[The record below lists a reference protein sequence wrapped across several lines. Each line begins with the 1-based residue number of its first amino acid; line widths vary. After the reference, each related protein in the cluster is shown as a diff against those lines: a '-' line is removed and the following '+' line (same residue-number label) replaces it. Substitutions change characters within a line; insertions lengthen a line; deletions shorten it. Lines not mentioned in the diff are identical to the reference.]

1 MSPVNSLP
9 VEQTFNR
16 SRSAS
21 LTGTFL
27 FFAGLGC
34 LGLAV
39 VGFGIA
45 IVGRPGQLGLHAMS
59 TMPAILGV
67 AALTGSWSLL
77 RTPYRVSV
85 GSEGLTIENKRGTQF
100 LRWDD
105 VGCAALETA
114 GSSHRRRLN
123 ITDPNGKSIVKL
135 DQSFERFE
143 DLSAMISSH
152 VDAMGDGTA
161 ERILR
166 TKAKRQGTLA
176 FVVGSF
182 LAMACVFV
190 AWKTQDDQ
198 RALRLLEEKGEPGEA
213 EIVRR
218 FVAPNGFTKRVE
230 YKVVNSAGVS
240 ATRNVEVEPGFWNRL
255 EGVKSIEVIS
265 VPDEPAISRLPLG
278 EVREK
283 DLTKTPAGGYG
294 LAAIGGLLA
303 MFLLGA
309 SPFMWNGWDL
319 GHDSKTKKWS
329 VRRYG
334 KVVWSSS

>member
-1 MSPVNSLP
+1 VSRVNSSFN
-9 VEQTFNR
+9 EFIFNR
-16 SRSAS
+16 SGSAS
-21 LTGTFL
+21 LTGTLL
-27 FFAGLGC
+27 FFAGLGS

-45 IVGRPGQLGLHAMS
+45 IVGRPGQLGLHAMA

-77 RTPYRVSV
+77 RTPNRVSV
-85 GSEGLTIENKRGTQF
+85 GKDGLTIENKRGTQF

-105 VGCAALETA
+105 VGCATLETA

-123 ITDPNGKSIVKL
+123 VTDPNGKSIVKL
-135 DQSFERFE
+135 DQSFERFD
-143 DLSAMISSH
+143 DLVAMISSH
-152 VDAMGDGTA
+152 VEAKGDSTA
-161 ERILR
+161 ESILR
-166 TKAKRQGTLA
+166 NKAKRQGALA

-182 LAMACVFV
+182 LAMACGFV
-190 AWKTQDDQ
+190 VWETYNNQ
-198 RALRLLEEKGEPGEA
+198 RALRLLHEKGEPGEA

-218 FVAPNGFTKRVE
+218 FVAPNGITTRVE

-240 ATRNVEVEPGFWNRL
+240 ATRNVEVEPGFWSDL
-255 EGVKSIEVIS
+255 DGVKSIAVIS
-265 VPDEPAISRLPLG
+265 VPDEPAISRLAHG
-278 EVREK
+278 EVREN
-283 DLTKTPAGGYG
+283 DFTKTPVGGYG
-294 LAAIGGLLA
+294 LGVLGGLLSVF
-303 MFLLGA
+303 MLGA

-329 VRRYG
+329 LKRYG